1 MGWSFFD
8 SDGNKKIK
16 LDSSVMVGAGVFN
29 AKGDLVTGLAP
40 HSFGVLPAGANN
52 TILRADSGETNGL
65 EWASLLGTTNQVII
79 TNNENDVTISLPQD
93 IAASSIPTFGGLTL
107 TGSLNLGGNKATN
120 AGEPTV
126 STDLATKNYVDSV
139 VANVEE
145 RFYLLDS
152 ASGVGSYK
160 NLSISDPELPQESV
174 TASSLGDGDTLIQ
187 GWISASDESPVKLL
201 EGIYELHVHAEKTA
215 GTKTVRLYYE
225 IVEYKTDTSEVV
237 IATSGTSDELPL
249 TETHFDLHANLADD
263 YIPDSGSRIV
273 GKIYAQVSGGG
284 SAPSVAIYYLGDTAS
299 AWKVPTSPEILTHL
313 FVPYDGAVKDVD
325 LGAKN
330 LLTSGTVDG
339 VDVSDLNSSYTSHAA
354 NTSNPHSVTK
364 SQVGLGN
371 VENTALSSWP
381 GTTNITTLG
390 TIGTGTWQGTPI
402 ANAYVAG
409 LDQDLLQSSSPTFA
423 GLTINGSITV
433 TGNVDGRDVSADGA
447 KLDTALQSDGSVSL
461 TDDWNVDGSGTLFID
476 KTNNRIGI
484 GTLSPEK
491 KLHVAGGDILLDNDQ
506 AIRFKN
512 AAGTYNVAVIGY
524 DNSNNMTIG
533 GGIAGDMIFKTNSGV
548 EAMRVKSSGQVGINE
563 DSPGARL
570 QITYS
575 DPADIIRLKDSD
587 TGDYYSFRFDASGN
601 LVLRYNNGTNDYYPI
616 KINRPLF
623 GDALTID
630 SSGRVGI
637 STNSSTAVLD
647 INSDVFRLR
656 TSKTPSS
663 ASDTGNQGDI
673 CWDSNYVYICV
684 ATNTWKRA
692 ALNTW

>member
-1 MGWSFFD
+1 MASRTT
-8 SDGNKKIK
+8 KIPAIRK
-16 LDSSVMVGAGVFN
+16 SHNVPKEVSVILSAIKQTLEVREGLRGDPLDRFISVRELRELM
-29 AKGDLVTGLAP
+29 DTD
-40 HSFGVLPAGANN
+40 HETVL
-52 TILRADSGETNGL
+52 TI
-65 EWASLLGTTNQVII
+65 TTA
-79 TNNENDVTISLPQD
+79 TDH
-93 IAASSIPTFGGLTL
+93 GGL
-107 TGSLNLGGNKATN
+107 
-120 AGEPTV
+120 
-126 STDLATKNYVDSV
+126 
-139 VANVEE
+139 
-145 RFYLLDS
+145 
-152 ASGVGSYK
+152 VG
-160 NLSISDPELPQESV
+160 
-174 TASSLGDGDTLIQ
+174 
-187 GWISASDESPVKLL
+187 
-201 EGIYELHVHAEKTA
+201 
-215 GTKTVRLYYE
+215 
-225 IVEYKTDTSEVV
+225 
-237 IATSGTSDELPL
+237 
-249 TETHFDLHANLADD
+249 LADD
-263 YIPDSGSRIV
+263 DHTQYYNSARIAVWSGS
-273 GKIYAQVSGGG
+273 
-284 SAPSVAIYYLGDTAS
+284 P
-299 AWKVPTSPEILTHL
+299 
-313 FVPYDGAVKDVD
+313 
-325 LGAKN
+325 
-330 LLTSGTVDG
+330 
-339 VDVSDLNSSYTSHAA
+339 
-354 NTSNPHSVTK
+354 
-364 SQVGLGN
+364 
-371 VENTALSSWP
+371 
-381 GTTNITTLG
+381 NITTLG
-390 TIGTGTWQGTPI
+390 TIGAGTWQGTPI

-447 KLDTALQSDGSVSL
+447 KLDTALQSDGTVPLTADWDVGAGNVIRGDTVKARSSSGVQLYDENGKGVFVKDGVVGINSTPVPANILTLNTSTTDPPSSFFGASISNLTTLTSSQTQYTTGITSRAITTIGAGIVDSGYIKGGNFDAYINGDGQVNQTFGISIQSGIYTNQTGKVVEAIGVWARILNLGTGEITQGKGIKIESSV
-461 TDDWNVDGSGTLFID
+461 GSGTIGTIYGVYINDLAATTTYGIYQVGSND
-476 KTNNRIGI
+476 KNYFAGNVGI
-484 GTLSPEK
+484 GTNSPET

-512 AAGTYNVAVIGY
+512 AAGTYNAAVIGY

-623 GDALTID
+623 GDVLTID

-673 CWDSNYVYICV
+673 CWDSSYVYVCV